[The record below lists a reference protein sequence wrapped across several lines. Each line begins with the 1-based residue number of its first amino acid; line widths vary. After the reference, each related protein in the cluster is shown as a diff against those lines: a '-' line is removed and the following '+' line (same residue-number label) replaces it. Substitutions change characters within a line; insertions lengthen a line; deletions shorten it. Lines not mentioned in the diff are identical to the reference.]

1 MKKIS
6 AIILAG
12 GSGSRM
18 GTAVKKQYIKLQ
30 DKEVIAHTIETFNKM
45 KEIDEII
52 VVAGKDE
59 LLYMEE
65 EICKKYRY
73 NKVSQ
78 VVAGGK
84 ERQDS
89 VRNGIEKVARACEYI
104 IIHDGARPFIEEETI
119 KECLAKAELTG
130 ASIVAVPVKDT
141 IKVCNAET
149 GEVKETPN
157 REMLWS
163 VQTPQIFKAELIR
176 EAHRYAEENNVYG
189 TDDSSLVEALGE
201 CVYIVSGKYTN
212 IKITTPEDLIMG
224 EKILENR

>member
-18 GTAVKKQYIKLQ
+18 GTKVKKQYIRLQ
-30 DKEVIAHTIETFNKM
+30 EKEVIAHTIETFNRIR
-45 KEIDEII
+45 EISEII

-59 LLYMEE
+59 LIYMEE
-65 EICKKYRY
+65 EICKKYEY
-73 NKVSQ
+73 DKVSQ
-78 VVAGGK
+78 VVEGGK

-89 VRNGIEKVARACEYI
+89 VRNGIEKVDSECEYI

-141 IKVCNAET
+141 IKVCDAQT

-163 VQTPQIFKAELIR
+163 VQTPQIFKSELIK
-176 EAHRYAEENNVYG
+176 EAHRYAKEHEIYG

-201 CVYIVSGKYTN
+201 CVYIVQGKYTN

-224 EKILENR
+224 EKILESK